1 MKQIY
6 VLCSIHRAQAYHPN
20 QNFGS
25 FHNKKDM
32 KRKGLKQWS
41 GQGMLGGQKK
51 EHWLD
56 EQKVHKNHR
65 CPPWPYSS
73 TRRDSPPAVTKHPWA
88 SQKPKPSHTWSRTQS
103 RPVTCPSHP
112 LTPSNYARSHTGVT
126 GTHPSPPAITSGHT
140 PTGAWPS
147 PRPPPP
153 AAGLRPPRRAPLR
166 RHGNERPGQ
175 AASSDPW
182 AGGGSHPPGLVQA
195 P

>member
-6 VLCSIHRAQAYHPN
+6 VLCSIRRAESYHPN

-41 GQGMLGGQKK
+41 GQGMLGGQKR

-103 RPVTCPSHP
+103 RPVTRPSHP

-126 GTHPSPPAITSGHT
+126 GTHPSHLLTPSNHVRSHAHRCVAVTPPATTSRW
-140 PTGAWPS
+140 PTS
-147 PRPPPP
+147 
-153 AAGLRPPRRAPLR
+153 AAACSAA
-166 RHGNERPGQ
+166 Q
-175 AASSDPW
+175 AR
-182 AGGGSHPPGLVQA
+182 Q
-195 P
+195 